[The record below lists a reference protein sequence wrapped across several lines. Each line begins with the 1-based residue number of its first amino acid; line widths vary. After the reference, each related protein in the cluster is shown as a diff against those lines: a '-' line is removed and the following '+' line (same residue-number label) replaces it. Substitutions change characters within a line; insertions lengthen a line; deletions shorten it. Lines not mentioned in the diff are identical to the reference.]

1 MAKTETLDY
10 HFRRIWHNISRI
22 YNAEASKYGLTMSVG
37 FLLLSIE
44 KNGTPSTQ
52 LGPRMGMEARSLTR
66 TLKNLEEIGWI
77 EKKNVD
83 SDARVTRIFLTEEGL
98 KKRKI
103 ARKAVLS
110 FNEKVQGHFS
120 PDEMAQFFSICYRI
134 EDILDKNEI
143 FTND

>member
-1 MAKTETLDY
+1 MARTETLDY

-83 SDARVTRIFLTEEGL
+83 DDARVTRIFLTDEGL

-110 FNEKVQGHFS
+110 FNDKVQGHFT
-120 PDEMAQFFSICYRI
+120 PEEMSQFFTICYKI